1 MPSPAFVELLNRQI
15 GHELTAQHQY
25 VAVAIHYDRETLPRL
40 RDFFFRQAVE
50 ERNHAMMLV
59 QYLLDQGEHPQLPAV
74 DAPKAEFGDIAE
86 PVALALDQERRV
98 TEQFNELAAQAR
110 RDEDFTSEQFLN
122 WFLKEQVEEVS
133 TMSDL
138 LAVVRRA
145 QDNPLLAEEYLSR
158 EGIGAEDDDPTA
170 PAAAGGAL

>member
-15 GHELTAQHQY
+15 GHELAAQHQY
-25 VAVAIHYDRETLPRL
+25 LAVAIHFDRETLPRL
-40 RDFFFRQAVE
+40 RDFFFRQAIE

-59 QYLLDQGEHPQLPAV
+59 QYLLDAGEHPRLPAV
-74 DAPKAEFGDIAE
+74 DAPQAEFGDIVA

-98 TEQFNELAAQAR
+98 TDQFNVLSAQAR
-110 RDEDFTSEQFLN
+110 RDEDFSSEQFLN
-122 WFLKEQVEEVS
+122 WFLKEQIEEVAS
-133 TMSDL
+133 MSDL
-138 LAVVRRA
+138 LTIVRRA

-158 EGIGAEDDDPTA
+158 EGIGQEGDDPTA

>member
-15 GHELTAQHQY
+15 GHELAAQHQY
-25 VAVAIHYDRETLPRL
+25 VAVAIHYDIETLPRL

-59 QYLLDQGEHPQLPAV
+59 QYLLDAGEHPQLRAV
-74 DAPKAEFGDIAE
+74 DAPRTAFGDIVE
-86 PVALALDQERRV
+86 PVALALEQERRV
-98 TEQFNELAAQAR
+98 TDQVNTLAAQAR

-122 WFLKEQVEEVS
+122 WFLKEQVEEVAS
-133 TMSDL
+133 MSDL

-145 QDNPLLAEEYLSR
+145 QENPLLAEEYLSR
-158 EGIGAEDDDPTA
+158 ESLGEEGDDPTA